1 MNATFK
7 PKDIDQL
14 LAEADELIKQI
25 NSDAITDMQEEHR
38 IQFER
43 HAQSLKKLRAEAQEK
58 AAKEGEPE
66 SGRYSEGMHQAIL
79 DIVTAMKN
87 LGGNLRS
94 SEGGVDRA

>member
-25 NSDAITDMQEEHR
+25 NSDAITDMEEEHR

-66 SGRYSEGMHQAIL
+66 SGRYSEGIHQAIL
-79 DIVTAMKN
+79 DIVTAMKKS
-87 LGGNLRS
+87 GRQS
-94 SEGGVDRA
+94 SLI